1 MAMNKLATIKVSGGD
16 YATVPTRLKAFREA
30 NPRASITTEP
40 TINGD
45 TIVFKAT
52 IKQDQADPNSAE
64 ATGHSYG
71 TNTGGKA
78 FERLET
84 VALGRC
90 LAILGYLN
98 NGQIASTEEMEDFEQ
113 FKLEKYQAEID
124 EAESVESLMELFN
137 RMTPEEK
144 KVFTTSVSEKKK
156 ELLDADK

>member
-1 MAMNKLATIKVSGGD
+1 MNKLATVKVQGGE

-30 NPRASITTEP
+30 NPRASISTEP
-40 TINGD
+40 TVNGE
-45 TIVFKAT
+45 TIIFKAT
-52 IKQDQADPNSAE
+52 IKQDLADSNSAE

-71 TNTGGKA
+71 TNTGSKA

-113 FKLEKYQAEID
+113 FKIEKYQAQIT
-124 EAESVESLMELFN
+124 EAESVKQLMELFN
-137 RMTPEEK
+137 SMSVEEK
-144 KVFTTSVSEKKK
+144 KVFSTSLTNKKK
-156 ELLDADK
+156 ELLNATT